1 MRTFPLIAIA
11 CCIWITTA
19 LAEEADFSRLASSER
34 AQLAKC
40 FADMLTVVK
49 RHNLRKHLLP
59 LLEAGC
65 AAEMRSYKAALLPH
79 WANEFAPVIVR
90 SLFEK
95 TSQRNEEF
103 ESVGAG
109 KYQ

>member
-79 WANEFAPVIVR
+79 WANESHQLSSEAFLKKQA
-90 SLFEK
+90 SEMKNL
-95 TSQRNEEF
+95 S
-103 ESVGAG
+103 
-109 KYQ
+109 